1 MATPFESTTM
11 NPKIFAQL
19 CADASKTLAL
29 KDTTALGL
37 GQPISIHGVD
47 VELMMKTSFP
57 AGVQVILEVGAPE
70 PKARLAVYEAL
81 LAQQML
87 WMGDLN
93 GLFCYDA
100 SHDRVLFSV
109 GMPTDDNTK
118 GEQVGKAIQGFADL
132 VLNWRNGLLKGMLDP
147 EWLDRDAL
155 LDKAAHS

>member
-1 MATPFESTTM
+1 M

-37 GQPISIHGVD
+37 GQPISVHGVD

>member
-1 MATPFESTTM
+1 MT
-11 NPKIFAQL
+11 PKIFAQL

-37 GQPISIHGVD
+37 GQPISVHGVD
-47 VELMMKTSFP
+47 TELMMKTSYP
-57 AGVQVILEVGAPE
+57 AGVQAIFEVGAPE
-70 PKARLAVYEAL
+70 PKERLAVYEAL

-100 SHDRVLFSV
+100 THDRVLFSV

-118 GEQVGKAIQGFADL
+118 GEQVAKAIQGFADL
-132 VLNWRNGLLKGMLDP
+132 VVNWRNGLLKGLLDP

>member
-1 MATPFESTTM
+1 M

-19 CADASKTLAL
+19 CADASKALAL

-37 GQPISIHGVD
+37 GQPISIYGVD

-57 AGVQVILEVGAPE
+57 AVVQVIFEVGAPE
-70 PKARLAVYEAL
+70 PKERLAVYEAL

-109 GMPTDDNTK
+109 GMPTDDNTQ
-118 GEQVGKAIQGFADL
+118 GNQLAKAIQGFADL
-132 VLNWRNGLLKGMLDP
+132 VLSWRNGLLKGLLNP

-155 LDKAAHS
+155 LDKAAHG

>member
-1 MATPFESTTM
+1 M

-37 GQPISIHGVD
+37 GQPISINGVD

-57 AGVQVILEVGAPE
+57 AGVQLILEVGAPE
-70 PKARLAVYEAL
+70 PKARQAVYEAL

-118 GEQVGKAIQGFADL
+118 GEQLAKSMQGFANL
-132 VLNWRNGLLKGMLDP
+132 VLSWRNGLLKGLLDP
-147 EWLDRDAL
+147 EWFAQDESLA
-155 LDKAAHS
+155 KMAHS

>member
-1 MATPFESTTM
+1 M

>member
-1 MATPFESTTM
+1 M
-11 NPKIFAQL
+11 NPKIFALL
-19 CADASKTLAL
+19 CADASKALAL

-57 AGVQVILEVGAPE
+57 AGVQVIFEVGAPE
-70 PKARLAVYEAL
+70 PKQRQAVYEAL

-118 GEQVGKAIQGFADL
+118 GEQLAKSIQGFADL
-132 VLNWRNGLLKGMLDP
+132 VLSWRNGLLKGLLDP

-155 LDKAAHS
+155 LDKAAHA

>member
-1 MATPFESTTM
+1 M

-19 CADASKTLAL
+19 CADASKALAL

-57 AGVQVILEVGAPE
+57 AGVQVIFEVGAPE
-70 PKARLAVYEAL
+70 PNERLAVYEAL

-109 GMPTDDNTK
+109 GMPTDDNTQ
-118 GEQVGKAIQGFADL
+118 GNQLAKAIQGFADL
-132 VLNWRNGLLKGMLDP
+132 VLSWRNGLLKGLLNP

-155 LDKAAHS
+155 LDKAAHG

>member
-1 MATPFESTTM
+1 M

-19 CADASKTLAL
+19 CADASKALTL

-37 GQPISIHGVD
+37 GQPITIHGVD
-47 VELMMKTSFP
+47 IELMMKTSFP

-70 PKARLAVYEAL
+70 PKARQAVYEAL

-109 GMPTDDNTK
+109 GMPTDDNTR
-118 GEQVGKAIQGFADL
+118 GEQLAKAMQGFAEL
-132 VLNWRNGLLKGMLDP
+132 VLNWRNGLLKGLLDP
-147 EWLDRDAL
+147 EWFAQDETLA
-155 LDKAAHS
+155 KTVHS